1 MVKFAGGTAGPKEMY
16 DSLSK
21 AGVGTFVCMHMP
33 ENHLEEARKAH
44 INVIVAGHMASDS
57 VGINLMA
64 DSMEEKGVN
73 ITPFSGLLRY
83 ERK

>member
-1 MVKFAGGTAGPKEMY
+1 
-16 DSLSK
+16 
-21 AGVGTFVCMHMP
+21 
-33 ENHLEEARKAH
+33 
-44 INVIVAGHMASDS
+44 MASDS

-64 DSMEEKGVN
+64 DSMEEMGVH